1 MKPKPFSISDHRAPN
16 PIIIKDSGGQPS
28 EKSSNT
34 GLYLSLAFMFISN
47 IAWAIYVNRK
57 SKESAR
63 IIRGLEADVTKLKP
77 LAANAGQTQKQENQ
91 ISSSTETNKD
101 ENQSN
106 TAAPVKNISDS
117 NQPSSKLA

>member
-106 TAAPVKNISDS
+106 KVTT
-117 NQPSSKLA
+117 